1 MRAGGP
7 RSVET
12 EGVGEMLNGLKTT
25 VLLAVLTV
33 LFVML
38 GGMLGGEQ
46 GMVVAFLFAGLMNFA
61 SYWWSDRIVL
71 RMYGAREVSEAEA
84 PEFHALVRRLAQ
96 RAGLPMPKVYIIPTD
111 SPNAFATG
119 RDPQHAAVAATEG
132 ILRILTTDE
141 LEGVMSHELGHVRNR
156 DILIST
162 VAATLAGAIMML
174 ARMAQFAAMFGG
186 GRHSDDEEGGGAGG
200 VVGMILLA
208 ILAPLA
214 AMLIQMAISRA
225 REYVADASGAQIS
238 RKPWAL
244 ADALEK
250 LERAATALPLDANP
264 STAHMFIV
272 NPLSGGGLMNLF
284 STHPPIEER
293 VARLR
298 AMRIA

>member
-1 MRAGGP
+1 M
-7 RSVET
+7 SNT
-12 EGVGEMLNGLKTT
+12 MKTT
-25 VLLAVLTV
+25 ALLAALTV
-33 LFVML
+33 LFVLL

-46 GMVVAFLFAGLMNFA
+46 GMVMAFIFAGLMNFV

-71 RMYGAREVSEAEA
+71 WMYGAKEVTEAEA
-84 PEFHALVRRLAQ
+84 PDFHALIRRLAQ
-96 RAGLPMPKVYIIPTD
+96 RAGLPMPRVYIIPTD
-111 SPNAFATG
+111 TPNAFATG
-119 RDPQHAAVAATEG
+119 RNPQHAAVAATQG
-132 ILRILTTDE
+132 ILRILTADE

-162 VAATLAGAIMML
+162 IAATLAGAIMML

-186 GRHSDDEEGGGAGG
+186 VRHSDDEEGGGAGG
-200 VVGMILLA
+200 IIGMILLA
-208 ILAPLA
+208 VLAPLA

-225 REYVADASGAQIS
+225 REYLADAAGAQIS

-250 LERAATALPLDANP
+250 LERAATALPMDANP

-272 NPLSGGGLMNLF
+272 NPLRGSGLLNLF
-284 STHPPIEER
+284 STHPPIGER

>member
-1 MRAGGP
+1 M
-7 RSVET
+7 
-12 EGVGEMLNGLKTT
+12 
-25 VLLAVLTV
+25 TV
-33 LFVML
+33 LFVLL

-46 GMVVAFLFAGLMNFA
+46 GMVMAFLFAGVMNFA

-71 RMYGAREVSEAEA
+71 WMYGAQEVRDSEA
-84 PEFHALVRRLAQ
+84 PEFHALIRRLAQ
-96 RAGLPMPKVYIIPTD
+96 RAGLPMPRVYIIPTD
-111 SPNAFATG
+111 TPNAFATG
-119 RDPQHAAVAATEG
+119 RNPQHAAVAATAG
-132 ILRILTTDE
+132 ILRILTPDE
-141 LEGVMSHELGHVRNR
+141 LEGVMAHELGHVRNR

-162 VAATLAGAIMML
+162 IAATLAGAIMML

-186 GRHSDDEEGGGAGG
+186 GRHSDDEEGGGGG
-200 VVGMILLA
+200 ILGMILLA
-208 ILAPLA
+208 ILAPLG

-225 REYVADASGAQIS
+225 REYLADAAGAQIS

-250 LERAATALPLDANP
+250 LERGAAALPMDANP

-272 NPLSGGGLMNLF
+272 NPLRGSGLLNLF
-284 STHPPIEER
+284 STHPPVAER

>member
-1 MRAGGP
+1 M
-7 RSVET
+7 SNT
-12 EGVGEMLNGLKTT
+12 LKTT
-25 VLLAVLTV
+25 ALLAALTV
-33 LFVML
+33 LFVL
-38 GGMLGGEQ
+38 IGGMVGGEQ

-71 RMYGAREVSEAEA
+71 WMYGAQEVTEADA

-96 RAGLPMPKVYIIPTD
+96 RAGLPMPRVYIIPTD
-111 SPNAFATG
+111 TPNAFATG
-119 RDPQHAAVAATEG
+119 RNPDHAAVAATQG
-132 ILRILTTDE
+132 ILRILTLDE
-141 LEGVMSHELGHVRNR
+141 LEGVIGHELGHVRNR

-162 VAATLAGAIMML
+162 VAATMAGAIMML
-174 ARMAQFAAMFGG
+174 ARMAQWAAIFGG
-186 GRHSDDEEGGGAGG
+186 GRSSEDDEGGAAGI
-200 VVGMILLA
+200 VGMLILA

-225 REYVADASGAQIS
+225 REYQADATGAQIS
-238 RKPWAL
+238 RKPRAL

-264 STAHMFIV
+264 ATAHLFIV
-272 NPLSGGGLMNLF
+272 NPLRGMSILNLF

>member
-1 MRAGGP
+1 M
-7 RSVET
+7 SNTV
-12 EGVGEMLNGLKTT
+12 KTT
-25 VLLAVLTV
+25 ALLAALTV
-33 LFVML
+33 LFILLGSML
-38 GGMLGGEQ
+38 GGQQ
-46 GMVVAFLFAGLMNFA
+46 GMVVAFVFAGLMNFA
-61 SYWWSDRIVL
+61 SYWWSDKIVL
-71 RMYGAREVSEAEA
+71 WMYGAREVSEADA

-96 RAGLPMPKVYIIPTD
+96 RAGLPMPRVYIIATD

-119 RDPQHAAVAATEG
+119 RNPEHAAVAATEG

-141 LEGVMSHELGHVRNR
+141 LEGVIAHELGHVRNR
-156 DILIST
+156 DILTST

-174 ARMAQFAAMFGG
+174 ARMAQWAAFFGG
-186 GRHSDDEEGGGAGG
+186 GRSSDDDQGGAGG
-200 VVGMILLA
+200 ILGMLALA

-225 REYVADASGAQIS
+225 REYQADASGAQIS

-250 LERAATALPLDANP
+250 LERASTAIPLEANPATAHL
-264 STAHMFIV
+264 FIV
-272 NPLSGGGLMNLF
+272 NPLSGSSILNLF
-284 STHPPIEER
+284 STHPPIEAR